1 MDGFEQHLR
10 ELRKR
15 LIYTAFF
22 TVSAIIIVFYKSSE
36 ILAFL
41 QSDLGFTLNALKA
54 YEVFYTQLMIALVLG
69 IVISLPLIVYQALKF
84 AEPGLKRR
92 EYKALRNYLPFSII
106 LFIGGAVFAYQF
118 IVKLSLSFF
127 QGFNQSAAVNSV
139 WGLQS
144 TMGFALKL
152 SAFTGIF
159 FQLPI
164 VSAVLA
170 RIGLLNSEMMID
182 YRNYFIIAI
191 LVLAAF
197 ATPPDII
204 SQTLIVLPM
213 IGLYQISIK
222 IVKRINK

>member
-1 MDGFEQHLR
+1 MDGFEKHLE
-10 ELRKR
+10 ELRSR
-15 LIYTAFF
+15 VIYTAVF
-22 TVSAIIIVFYKSSE
+22 TVLAIFGVFYKSGE
-36 ILAFL
+36 ILAFI
-41 QSDLGFTLNALKA
+41 QTDLGFALNALKA
-54 YEVFYTQLMIALVLG
+54 YEVFYTQVMIALLLG
-69 IVISLPLIVYQALKF
+69 VVIALPIIIYQALKF
-84 AEPGLKRR
+84 AEPGLRR
-92 EYKALRNYLPFSII
+92 KEYKALRNYLPFSIL
-106 LFIGGAVFAYQF
+106 LFIGGAVFAYEF

-127 QGFNQSAAVNSV
+127 QSFNQSASVNAV
-139 WGLQS
+139 WGLQN
-144 TMGFALKL
+144 TLGFALKL

-170 RIGLLNSEMMID
+170 RLGLLNSEMMIQ

-204 SQTLIVLPM
+204 SQALITLPM

-222 IVKRINK
+222 IVEKINE